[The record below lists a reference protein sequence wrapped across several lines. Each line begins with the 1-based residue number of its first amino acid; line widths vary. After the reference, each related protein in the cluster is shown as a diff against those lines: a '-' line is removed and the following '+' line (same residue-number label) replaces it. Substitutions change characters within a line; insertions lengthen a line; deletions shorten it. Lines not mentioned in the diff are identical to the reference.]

1 MLIYDGD
8 ELLVA
13 LVEHLRR
20 NQGHVWLIQEKPVGV
35 FALENG
41 EVWVEKSPITLK
53 VLISSHLLLYVI
65 RSVHQVIQHLFL
77 DELWRIVFNFC
88 NDLLDLILCRKA
100 APQNKLE
107 FTEHEKL

>member
-1 MLIYDGD
+1 MFSLALAHASKQAALLLLSLLKLCQVVQLGFSLGLIVKLPHHFVVISLLALFSGLLHEMLIYDGD

-41 EVWVEKSPITLK
+41 EV
-53 VLISSHLLLYVI
+53 
-65 RSVHQVIQHLFL
+65 
-77 DELWRIVFNFC
+77 
-88 NDLLDLILCRKA
+88 
-100 APQNKLE
+100 
-107 FTEHEKL
+107 